1 MYKMSFIRYKKQPQ
15 LEETSTAA
23 PQKLHIRIDVAP
35 IPQGASQDISM
46 EKRQAQTN
54 AVEQVRKLGK
64 DLFSENAAVV
74 SNTAGDRLYQTKEL
88 YSQQLAVEDM
98 IPLLTS
104 SDLTLRVNAIRE
116 GTHAHTTCMEL
127 KTGILADLLQE
138 AADHNKEKTT
148 TLSLTTSNE
157 KGEMFISVR
166 EIKGKHYINKVDY
179 KINSFE
185 DDRLHVK

>member
-1 MYKMSFIRYKKQPQ
+1 MSFIRYKKQAQ
-15 LEETSTAA
+15 LEEPVAET

-46 EKRQAQTN
+46 EKRQMQTS
-54 AVEQVRKLGK
+54 AVENVRKLGK
-64 DLFSENAAVV
+64 DLFASNNTVV

-98 IPLLTS
+98 IPLLTA

-127 KTGILADLLQE
+127 KTGVLADLLSE
-138 AADHNKEKTT
+138 AIDNNNEKTT
-148 TLSLTTSNE
+148 NLSLTNSSD
-157 KGEMFISVR
+157 KGEMFVSVR

-179 KINSFE
+179 KINSFD

>member
-1 MYKMSFIRYKKQPQ
+1 MYKMSFIRYKKQAQ
-15 LEETSTAA
+15 LEEPVAET

-46 EKRQAQTN
+46 EKRQMQTN
-54 AVEQVRKLGK
+54 AVENVRKLGK
-64 DLFSENAAVV
+64 DLFANNKTVV

-98 IPLLTS
+98 IPLLTA
-104 SDLTLRVNAIRE
+104 SDLTIRVNAIRE
-116 GTHAHTTCMEL
+116 GMHAHTTCMEL
-127 KTGILADLLQE
+127 KTGVLADLLNE
-138 AADHNKEKTT
+138 AIDNNNEKTT
-148 TLSLTTSNE
+148 NLSLTNSTD
-157 KGEMFISVR
+157 KGEMFVSVR

>member
-1 MYKMSFIRYKKQPQ
+1 MSFIRYKKQQQFEAPKV
-15 LEETSTAA
+15 AA
-23 PQKLHIRIDVAP
+23 PQKLNIRIDVAP

-46 EKRQAQTN
+46 EKRQMQTN
-54 AVEQVRKLGK
+54 AVEKVRKLGK
-64 DLFSENAAVV
+64 DLFSNNITVI

-98 IPLLTS
+98 IPLLTK

-127 KTGILADLLQE
+127 TTGVLANLLSE
-138 AADHNKEKTT
+138 SVDHNNEKTANL
-148 TLSLTTSNE
+148 TLTASSE

-166 EIKGKHYINKVDY
+166 EIKGKHYINKIDY

>member
-15 LEETSTAA
+15 LEEPAIKSS
-23 PQKLHIRIDVAP
+23 QELHIRIDVAP
-35 IPQGASQDISM
+35 IPQGASEDISM
-46 EKRQAQTN
+46 EKRQMQTK
-54 AVEQVRKLGK
+54 AVEKVRQLGK
-64 DLFSENAAVV
+64 DLFAANKTVV
-74 SNTAGDRLYQTKEL
+74 TNTAGERLYQTREL

-98 IPLLTS
+98 IPLLTQ

-116 GTHAHTTCMEL
+116 GMHGHATCMEL
-127 KTGILADLLQE
+127 KTGVLADLLNG
-138 AADHNKEKTT
+138 AIDNNNEKTT
-148 TLSLTTSNE
+148 NLSLTNSTD
-157 KGEMFISVR
+157 KGEMFVSVR